1 MNNYLFLLP
10 LYNDWESLLIL
21 HEKINDQMGKLKKRG
36 KILII
41 NDFSN
46 NEPPIFKKYENIDEV
61 QIINLNKNLGSQKS
75 ISVGLKYLKSS
86 TNNTIITILDSD
98 GEDDVNKIPDMI
110 NEAENNPKKI
120 IVSTRTKR
128 QENSFFRAAYF
139 FHKFLTFILTFE
151 WISYGNFS
159 SFHSSQITK
168 ILSNNSSWLAISSSF
183 AKNCEI
189 LKIKAERKKRLIG
202 KSKLSVVGLISHSLR
217 INCVFLLR
225 VIFLSIIYCFFIF
238 IFFSAN
244 LNIAIIISLIIVF
257 YNIMILF
264 TLIKNRQKDFNN
276 SLSFIKNK

>member
-61 QIINLNKNLGSQKS
+61 QIINLNKNLGSQKA

-139 FHKFLTFILTFE
+139 FHKFLIRGMFKAGT
-151 WISYGNFS
+151 YGF
-159 SFHSSQITK
+159 
-168 ILSNNSSWLAISSSF
+168 AISISS
-183 AKNCEI
+183 AMGRW
-189 LKIKAERKKRLIG
+189 LKDIKQYELI
-202 KSKLSVVGLISHSLR
+202 
-217 INCVFLLR
+217 
-225 VIFLSIIYCFFIF
+225 
-238 IFFSAN
+238 
-244 LNIAIIISLIIVF
+244 
-257 YNIMILF
+257 
-264 TLIKNRQKDFNN
+264 
-276 SLSFIKNK
+276 IKNKKIK

>member
-10 LYNDWESLLIL
+10 LYNDWDSLLIL
-21 HEKINDQMGKLKKRG
+21 HEKINDHMKKLKKKG

-46 NEPPIFKKYENIDEV
+46 SSPPIFKKYENIEEV
-61 QIINLNKNLGSQKS
+61 QIINLSKNLGSQKA
-75 ISVGLKYLKSS
+75 ISVGLKYLDST
-86 TNNTIITILDSD
+86 TNNMIVTILDSD

-110 NEAENNPKKI
+110 NEAENKPEKI

-128 QENSFFRAAYF
+128 QENFFFRIAYF
-139 FHKFLTFILTFE
+139 FHKFLTFIFTFK

-159 SFHSSQITK
+159 SFHSDQIKK
-168 ILSNNSSWLAISSSF
+168 ILSNNSSWLAISSCF
-183 AKNCEI
+183 AKNCKI

-202 KSKLSVVGLISHSLR
+202 KSKLSVIGLISHSLR

-225 VIFLSIIYCFFIF
+225 VIFLSIIYCFFVF

-244 LNIAIIISLIIVF
+244 LNIAIAISLFIVF
-257 YNIMILF
+257 YNVLILF
-264 TLIKNRQKDFNN
+264 TLIRNRQKDFNN
-276 SLSFIKNK
+276 SLSFIKNN